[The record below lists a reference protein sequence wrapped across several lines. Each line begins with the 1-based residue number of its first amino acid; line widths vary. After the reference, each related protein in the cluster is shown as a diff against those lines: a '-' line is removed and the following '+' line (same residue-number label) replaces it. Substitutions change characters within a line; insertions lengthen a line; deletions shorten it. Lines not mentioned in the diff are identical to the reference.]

1 MPRVNVFEPDLWHVQ
16 SWLSDGQLEDGPGPL
31 CVSQDGLQLRELD
44 PGGAVLGGKLQVLL
58 IKLPTSVKL
67 SELQLQFNVALKQ
80 LVLWTFTNGCALGER
95 KKPKLERSLIQ

>member
-1 MPRVNVFEPDLWHVQ
+1 MPRVNIFEPDLWHVQ
-16 SWLSDGQLEDGPGPL
+16 SWLSDGQLEDGPGSL

-80 LVLWTFTNGCALGER
+80 LVLWTFTNGCALGRGRRPNDR
-95 KKPKLERSLIQ
+95 KFQV